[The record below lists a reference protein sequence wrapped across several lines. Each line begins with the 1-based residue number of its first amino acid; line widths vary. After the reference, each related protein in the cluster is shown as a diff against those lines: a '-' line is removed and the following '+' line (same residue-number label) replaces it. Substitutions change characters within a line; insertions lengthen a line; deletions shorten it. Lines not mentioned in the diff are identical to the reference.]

1 MVDTKRRRSL
11 MICSC
16 LTSAFILS
24 AVLLVGSALLLTNY
38 NHKQSHVG
46 LQTIGVV
53 NTTTFQTPCEVC
65 EEFSSSI
72 FAPLREKGTIIF
84 CCFFLIGFLAN
95 VDVRYRINACLMEVR
110 HCLEVLLLELLI
122 WKCGSYGALP
132 KKKNSKSPMNLLAIA
147 VGLKQKGNVD
157 QIVKKFPPAQF
168 VVMLFHYDGKVD
180 GWKDLEWSSSAIHVS
195 AINQTKWWFAKR
207 FLHPDVVSEY
217 AYIFLWDEDIGVENF
232 RVGRYLSII
241 KEEGLQISQPAIDP
255 DKSEVHHKITSREKR
270 LKVHRRAVNLR
281 GTGRRC
287 YENSTEP
294 PCTGWVE
301 MMAPVFSRASWRC
314 AWYMI
319 QNDLIHAWGLDF
331 QLGYCA
337 QGNRTANIGIVDS
350 EYVVH
355 YGLPTLGGS
364 AVNKTS
370 EVQGQASKHGTSP
383 DKGSMVRKRSYAEL
397 EIFKNRW
404 KKAVREDKCWSNPF
418 Q

>member
-53 NTTTFQTPCEVC
+53 KTTTFQTPCENQCMPDGSETLPRGIVTRT
-65 EEFSSSI
+65 S
-72 FAPLREKGTIIF
+72 
-84 CCFFLIGFLAN
+84 
-95 VDVRYRINACLMEVR
+95 D
-110 HCLEVLLLELLI
+110 LEMRQL
-122 WKCGSYGALP
+122 WGPS

-180 GWKDLEWSSSAIHVS
+180 GWKDLEWSSHAIHVS

-270 LKVHRRAVNLR
+270 LKVHRRAINLR

-337 QGNRTANIGIVDS
+337 QGNRTANIGIIDS

-383 DKGSMVRKRSYAEL
+383 DKGSMVPSRSHPSDDRDAVRKRSYAEL